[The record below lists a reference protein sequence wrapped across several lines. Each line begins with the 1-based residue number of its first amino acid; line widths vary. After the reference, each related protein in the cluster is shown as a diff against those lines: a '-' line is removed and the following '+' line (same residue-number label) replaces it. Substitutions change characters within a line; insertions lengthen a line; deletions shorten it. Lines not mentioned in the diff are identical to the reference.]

1 MHPEAITS
9 KQGEILK
16 KLPIPPDFYL
26 VGGTALTL
34 QIGHRISV
42 DFDFFTSNVIPPNL
56 LDRLQKIFGEQ
67 EIEVVLNVSYQ
78 LTMRTA
84 GVEVTYFRYPFP
96 PTLPFIPYENVKLL
110 SIPEIAASKAH
121 AIGRR
126 ATRKDY
132 VDLYFI
138 LKEKYI
144 DLQKLIDIAQKKY
157 GEEFDARLFLE
168 QLLYL
173 EDIPITPI
181 TFIKEEPDHETM
193 LRLFEEAIKKV
204 KI

>member
-9 KQGEILK
+9 KQKEILK

-26 VGGTALTL
+26 VGGTALAL

-42 DFDFFTSNVIPPNL
+42 DFDFFTSKQIPSNI
-56 LDRLQKIFGEQ
+56 LDLLQKIFGVNEV
-67 EIEVVLNVSYQ
+67 EVVLNVSYQ
-78 LTMRTA
+78 LTTRIS

-96 PTLPFIPYENVKLL
+96 PLFPFIPYDKMKLL
-110 SIPEIAASKAH
+110 SIAEIAASKAH
-121 AIGRR
+121 TIGRR

-138 LKEKYI
+138 FKEKHAN
-144 DLQKLIDIAQKKY
+144 LQEIIGIAQKKY
-157 GEEFDARLFLE
+157 KEEFDPRLFLE

-173 EDIPITPI
+173 EDVPVTPI
-181 TFIKEEPDHETM
+181 TFLKEEPDHDEILLFFETI
-193 LRLFEEAIKKV
+193 IKKV
-204 KI
+204 KM

>member
-9 KQGEILK
+9 KQKEILK
-16 KLPIPPDFYL
+16 KLPIPSDFYL
-26 VGGTALTL
+26 VGGTALAL

-42 DFDFFTSNVIPPNL
+42 DFDFFTSKSIPPDIL
-56 LDRLQKIFGEQ
+56 SRLQKIFGVSEV
-67 EIEVVLNVSYQ
+67 EVVLNVSYQ
-78 LTMRTA
+78 VTTRIS

-96 PTLPFIPYENVKLL
+96 PLFPFIPYENIKLL
-110 SIPEIAASKAH
+110 SIVEIAASKAH
-121 AIGRR
+121 TIGRR

-138 LKEKYI
+138 LKEKHVE
-144 DLQKLIDIAQKKY
+144 LQNLIDIAQRKY
-157 GEEFDARLFLE
+157 KEEFDARLFLE

-173 EDIPITPI
+173 DDIPPTPI
-181 TFIKEEPDHETM
+181 TFLREEPDNDKM
-193 LRLFEEAIKKV
+193 LRSFEEVIGKV

>member
-9 KQGEILK
+9 KQKEILK
-16 KLPIPPDFYL
+16 KLPVPLNFYL
-26 VGGTALTL
+26 VGGTALAL

-42 DFDFFTSNVIPPNL
+42 DFDFFNSKHIPPNI

-67 EIEVVLNVSYQ
+67 EVEVIVNVSYQ
-78 LTMRTA
+78 LTTRVA
-84 GVEVTYFRYPFP
+84 GVEVTYFQYPYSP
-96 PTLPFIPYENVKLL
+96 LLPFITYENMKLL

-132 VDLYFI
+132 VDLYFA
-138 LKEKYI
+138 LKEKHVE
-144 DLQKLIDIAQKKY
+144 LQKLIDIAQKKY
-157 GEEFDARLFLE
+157 GSEFDARLFLE

-173 EDIPITPI
+173 DDVPPTPI
-181 TFIKEEPDHETM
+181 TFLKEEPDQALM
-193 LRLFEEAIKKV
+193 LLVFEEAIKKV

>member
-1 MHPEAITS
+1 MHPEAITL
-9 KQGEILK
+9 KQKEILE
-16 KLPIPPDFYL
+16 KLPIPSDFYL
-26 VGGTALTL
+26 VGGTALAL

-42 DFDFFTSNVIPPNL
+42 DFDFFNSKSIPPDFL
-56 LDRLQKIFGEQ
+56 FRLEKIFGKQ
-67 EIEVVLNVSYQ
+67 EIEIVLNVSYQ
-78 LTMRTA
+78 LTIRIA

-96 PTLPFIPYENVKLL
+96 PMFPFVSYSKMKLL

-138 LKEKYI
+138 FSEKHAR
-144 DLQKLIDIAQKKY
+144 LQEVVDIAEKKY
-157 GEEFDARLFLE
+157 GEEFDVRLFLE

-173 EDIPITPI
+173 KDVPFTPI
-181 TFIKEEPDHETM
+181 TFLKQEPSQDSM
-193 LRLFEEAIKKV
+193 LLLFEEAIKEI